1 MRGGECSLWVLGRLL
16 WGKWG
21 WKERALEQE
30 RNGWGWEG
38 ECQSM
43 RWGFQG
49 AWRGGGQASQ
59 GHIAWSD
66 GHGHVQGLGF
76 VLSAREAV
84 KGHSVLRVTKE
95 GEEGLRGLR
104 ELSVRHARAGKA
116 ESTGLVCWVKG
127 EETRQGGT
135 QSVVLQQ
142 LWG

>member
-1 MRGGECSLWVLGRLL
+1 
-16 WGKWG
+16 
-21 WKERALEQE
+21 
-30 RNGWGWEG
+30 
-38 ECQSM
+38 M
-43 RWGFQG
+43 RWGFRG

-59 GHIAWSD
+59 GHIACSD
-66 GHGHVQGLGF
+66 GHVQGLGF

-84 KGHSVLRVTKE
+84 EGHSDLRVTKE